1 METSSRSIVKSPVSV
16 PRVYN
21 LSVPQ
26 TMEEDNEWIGTS
38 DSNSVIEGADG
49 NFAVGNVR
57 IMRPSPQNLGQSFV
71 TNPDDGL
78 MTKRGSETSLNNQFA
93 TGASYAMHGIVSS
106 VDNTNNLNF
115 DTNQRSSFTGGV
127 RPSHENRRADSF

>member
-1 METSSRSIVKSPVSV
+1 MTNATRVETSNRSIARSPVSV

-26 TMEEDNEWIGTS
+26 TMEEDNELMGTS

-57 IMRPSPQNLGQSFV
+57 IMRPSP
-71 TNPDDGL
+71 
-78 MTKRGSETSLNNQFA
+78 
-93 TGASYAMHGIVSS
+93 
-106 VDNTNNLNF
+106 
-115 DTNQRSSFTGGV
+115 
-127 RPSHENRRADSF
+127 

>member
-1 METSSRSIVKSPVSV
+1 M

-26 TMEEDNEWIGTS
+26 TMEEDNELMGTS

-57 IMRPSPQNLGQSFV
+57 IMRPSP
-71 TNPDDGL
+71 
-78 MTKRGSETSLNNQFA
+78 
-93 TGASYAMHGIVSS
+93 
-106 VDNTNNLNF
+106 
-115 DTNQRSSFTGGV
+115 
-127 RPSHENRRADSF
+127 